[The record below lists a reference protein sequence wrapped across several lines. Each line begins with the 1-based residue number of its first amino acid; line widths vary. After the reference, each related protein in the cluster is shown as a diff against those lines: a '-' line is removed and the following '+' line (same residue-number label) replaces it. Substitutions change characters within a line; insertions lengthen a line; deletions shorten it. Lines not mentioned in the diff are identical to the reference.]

1 MSEKGDYLQLYTSV
15 DRPFSGFSKDF
26 EKADYVILGFPF
38 DRTST
43 YRTGSA
49 LAPSTIREASNN
61 IETYSLRSNIDVE
74 DIAICDVGNLD
85 VVDNVEETLK
95 RLKLVLKDI
104 HQTGKMPFVIGG
116 EHTLTYAAVRALGND
131 VAIVDFDAHL
141 DLRDEYMGEKMS
153 HTTFMRRLAEKIG
166 PEKIIEVGTRAVSK
180 DELKYAKEA
189 GITFF
194 TSYDIRKRGTAE
206 ISEKINS
213 KLDKYESKYVTIDID
228 VLDPAYAPGVGNPE
242 AEGIENFTLI
252 DILGRIIDEKL
263 VGFDLVE
270 VCPNYDNG
278 VTSALASKIIFEVL
292 AYIQKHHK

>member
-1 MSEKGDYLQLYTSV
+1 MSVKGDNLQLYTSA
-15 DRPFSGFSKDF
+15 DRPFSGYSKDF
-26 EKADYVILGFPF
+26 EKANYVVLGFPY

-43 YRTGSA
+43 YRAGSA
-49 LAPSTIREASNN
+49 LAPSAIREASNN
-61 IETYSLRSNIDVE
+61 IETYSLRSDIDIE

-85 VVDNVEETLK
+85 VVDNVEESLK
-95 RLKLVLKDI
+95 RLELVLKDV
-104 HQTGKMPFVIGG
+104 HKTGKMPFVIGG

-141 DLRDEYMGEKMS
+141 DLRNEYMGEKMS
-153 HTTFMRRLAEKIG
+153 HTTFMRRLAEEIG

-189 GITFF
+189 GITYF
-194 TSYDIRKRGTAE
+194 TSYDIRKKGTAE

-213 KLDKYESKYVTIDID
+213 KLDEYERKYVTIDID

-242 AEGIENFTLI
+242 AEGIETFTLL
-252 DILGRIIDEKL
+252 DILGGIINERL
-263 VGFDLVE
+263 GGFDLVE

-278 VTSALASKIIFEVL
+278 VTSALAAKIIFEVL
-292 AYIQKHHK
+292 GYIKKSHE

>member
-1 MSEKGDYLQLYTSV
+1 MSVKGDYLRLYTSV

-26 EKADYVILGFPF
+26 EKADYVVLGFPF

-43 YRTGSA
+43 YRAGSA
-49 LAPSTIREASNN
+49 LAPSAIREASNN

-95 RLKLVLKDI
+95 RLKQVLKDI

-153 HTTFMRRLAEKIG
+153 HTTFMRRLAEEIG

-180 DELKYAKEA
+180 DELKYAKET
-189 GITFF
+189 GITFL
-194 TSYDIRKRGTAE
+194 TSHDIRKKGSAE

-213 KLDKYESKYVTIDID
+213 KLDEYENKYVTIDID